1 MTDPDLR
8 AAPTAA
14 DTASALK
21 ARAAAVDVFK
31 AVSLGLVVSSSGS
44 VLAVVRSAGVQTE
57 LVIGSGERKED

>member
-21 ARAAAVDVFK
+21 ARAAAVDVCK
-31 AVSLGLVVSSSGS
+31 AVPLGPVVSSNGS
-44 VLAVVRSAGVQTE
+44 VLAVVRSAGVRAE
-57 LVIGSGERKED
+57 VVIGSGERKED